1 MIVESMDK
9 HLISFLGPYKLCSK
23 RKHTMVLALLK
34 FFSKLC
40 AELCSFLKTT
50 QLFLSML
57 FKKTKNTKQSPAV
70 YILLMQHDI
79 FFTLNYSLALINTT
93 YKCHFTV
100 NLGST
105 KAQSSKRRTRTKRVT
120 FFPQDTEK
128 VKID

>member
-1 MIVESMDK
+1 
-9 HLISFLGPYKLCSK
+9 
-23 RKHTMVLALLK
+23 MVLALLK

-40 AELCSFLKTT
+40 TKLCSFFENNATFFKYA
-50 QLFLSML
+50 

-70 YILLMQHDI
+70 YVLSMQHDI
-79 FFTLNYSLALINTT
+79 FFTLNYLLALINTT
-93 YKCHFTV
+93 YLYHFTV

-105 KAQSSKRRTRTKRVT
+105 KAQSSKRRTRTTSVT